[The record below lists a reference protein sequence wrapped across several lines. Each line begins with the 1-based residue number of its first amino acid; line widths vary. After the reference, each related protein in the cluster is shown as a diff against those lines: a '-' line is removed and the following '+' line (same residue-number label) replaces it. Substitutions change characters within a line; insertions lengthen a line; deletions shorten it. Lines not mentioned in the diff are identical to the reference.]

1 MLEVRFHDMIW
12 LNSVIR
18 LQGYITKYIQQVELI
33 YETIQRSTRS
43 ELFLRLRIFTI
54 AISSDQ
60 SFCTRTIVRPINM
73 AGIPIGMGSYTIGV
87 MIRIT
92 GSMRFQDSSYTP
104 LEEPIQQSCWWIPA
118 QGSGGIWKLEASLEC
133 SRSPEVYR
141 CRYWDPYHSGVEFY
155 WDSRILGLYVAC
167 FCIITD
173 VRTTIVLFSQQQAA
187 IPLIRNRDSIFH
199 TGSQYVLISTAVD
212 RSY

>member
-1 MLEVRFHDMIW
+1 MGSL
-12 LNSVIR
+12 
-18 LQGYITKYIQQVELI
+18 
-33 YETIQRSTRS
+33 
-43 ELFLRLRIFTI
+43 
-54 AISSDQ
+54 
-60 SFCTRTIVRPINM
+60 

-87 MIRIT
+87 IRIP

-118 QGSGGIWKLEASLEC
+118 QGSGGIWKLEASW
-133 SRSPEVYR
+133 SVPEVQKCTGAGGTGIR
-141 CRYWDPYHSGVEFY
+141 IIAGWNFTG
-155 WDSRILGLYVAC
+155 ILGLYVAC

-212 RSY
+212 RRYGY